1 MAMIPLLK
9 MVLEFPLRGQ
19 YGFDFNRLFE
29 KVRRIS
35 TVSALLYTS
44 ERFVLVQ
51 KVEWRGAPDLEAAT
65 YLGFIH
71 EVVELHREKGASLL
85 MVFGKYPDIL
95 SELIDVIINEFRCF
109 FDFPL
114 VNEPGRMEVPVVGTR
129 ENLQKILGFLEG
141 NFEHRVLSLTNYYVK
156 GKDILSALTPRQY
169 EMLEEAHRRGYYD
182 LPKRTGVRRLAE
194 RKRTSHTAVANH
206 LRKAE
211 KKIMDALFV

>member
-1 MAMIPLLK
+1 MQPLIK

-19 YGFDFNRLFE
+19 YGFDFNRLFAR
-29 KVRRIS
+29 VIRIS
-35 TVSALLYTS
+35 TISALLYTS

-51 KVEWRGAPDLEAAT
+51 RVEWKGEPNLEVSK
-65 YLGFIH
+65 YLGFVH
-71 EVVELHREKGASLL
+71 ETVELHREKGSSLV
-85 MVFGKYPDIL
+85 MIFGKYPQML

-114 VNEPGRMEVPVVGTR
+114 INEESRMEVPVVGTR
-129 ENLQKILGFLEG
+129 ENLNKILGFLEG

-156 GKDILSALTPRQY
+156 GKDILSALTGRQY

-182 LPKRTGVRRLAE
+182 YPKRTGVRKLAE
-194 RKRTSHTAVANH
+194 RKKLSHTAVANH

-211 KKIMDALFV
+211 KKIMDALFT

>member
-19 YGFDFNRLFE
+19 YGFDFNRLFT
-29 KVRRIS
+29 KVKRIS

-51 KVEWRGAPDLEAAT
+51 RVEWKGEPDLEAAK
-65 YLGFIH
+65 YLGFVQ
-71 EVVELHREKGASLL
+71 EVTELHSEKGVSLL
-85 MVFGKYPDIL
+85 MVFGKYPDLL
-95 SELIDVIINEFRCF
+95 SELIGVIINEFRCF

-114 VNEPGRMEVPVVGTR
+114 INEPERMEVPVVGTR
-129 ENLQKILGFLEG
+129 ENLNKILGFLEG

-156 GKDILSALTPRQY
+156 GKDILSALTEKQY
-169 EMLEEAHRRGYYD
+169 EILEEAHRRGYYD
-182 LPKRTGVRRLAE
+182 YPKRTGVRKLGE
-194 RKRTSHTAVANH
+194 RKRMSHTAVANH

>member
-1 MAMIPLLK
+1 MQPLIK

-19 YGFDFNRLFE
+19 YGFDFNRLFS
-29 KVRRIS
+29 KVVRIS
-35 TVSALLYTS
+35 TISALLYTS

-51 KVEWRGAPDLEAAT
+51 KVEWKGEPDLDVAKN
-65 YLGFIH
+65 LGFVH
-71 EVVELHREKGASLL
+71 EVVELHHEKDHSLV

-95 SELIDVIINEFRCF
+95 SELINVIINEFRSF

-114 VNEPGRMEVPVVGTR
+114 VNEPERMTVPVVGTR
-129 ENLQKILGFLEG
+129 ENLNKILGFLEG
-141 NFEHRVLSLTNYYVK
+141 NFEHRVLSLSNYYVK
-156 GKDILSALTPRQY
+156 GKDILSALTGKQY

-182 LPKRTGVRRLAE
+182 YPKRTGVRKLAE
-194 RKRTSHTAVANH
+194 RKKMSHTAVANH

>member
-19 YGFDFNRLFE
+19 YGFDFNRLFT
-29 KVRRIS
+29 KVKRIS
-35 TVSALLYTS
+35 TVAALLYTS

-51 KVEWRGAPDLEAAT
+51 RVEWKGEPDLGAAG

-71 EVVELHREKGASLL
+71 EVIELHREKNVSLL

-95 SELIDVIINEFRCF
+95 SELIGVIINEFRCF

-114 VNEPGRMEVPVVGTR
+114 INEPERMQVPVVGTR
-129 ENLQKILGFLEG
+129 ENLNKILGFLEG
-141 NFEHRVLSLTNYYVK
+141 NFEHRVLSLSNYHVK
-156 GKDILSALTPRQY
+156 GKDILSELTDRQY

-182 LPKRTGVRRLAE
+182 YPKRTGVRRLAE
-194 RKRTSHTAVANH
+194 RKKMSHTAVANH

>member
-1 MAMIPLLK
+1 MQPLIK

-19 YGFDFNRLFE
+19 YGFDFNRLFS

-35 TVSALLYTS
+35 TISALLYTS

-51 KVEWRGAPDLEAAT
+51 KVEWKGEPNLDVAK
-65 YLGFIH
+65 YLGFVQ
-71 EVVELHREKGASLL
+71 EVVELHREKDHSLV

-95 SELIDVIINEFRCF
+95 SELINVIINEFRCF

-114 VNEPGRMEVPVVGTR
+114 INEPERMTVPIVGTR
-129 ENLQKILGFLEG
+129 DNLNRILGFLEG

-156 GKDILSALTPRQY
+156 GKDILSALTPKQY

-182 LPKRTGVRRLAE
+182 YPKRTGVRKLAE
-194 RKRTSHTAVANH
+194 RKNISHTAVANH

-211 KKIMDALFV
+211 KKIMDALFI

>member
-1 MAMIPLLK
+1 MK

-19 YGFDFNRLFE
+19 YGFDFNRLFSN
-29 KVRRIS
+29 VIRIS
-35 TVSALLYTS
+35 TISALLYTS

-51 KVEWRGAPDLEAAT
+51 KVEWKGEPDLEAGK
-65 YLGFIH
+65 YLGFVH
-71 EVVELHREKGASLL
+71 EVVELHRERGNSLL

-114 VNEPGRMEVPVVGTR
+114 VNEPERMTVPVVGTR
-129 ENLQKILGFLEG
+129 ENLNKILGFLEG
-141 NFEHRVLSLTNYYVK
+141 NFEHRVLSLSNYYVK
-156 GKDILSALTPRQY
+156 GKDILSALTGRQY

-182 LPKRTGVRRLAE
+182 YPKRTGLRKLAE
-194 RKRTSHTAVANH
+194 RKRMSHTAVANH

>member
-1 MAMIPLLK
+1 MQPLIK

-19 YGFDFNRLFE
+19 YGFDFNRLFARV
-29 KVRRIS
+29 KRIS

-51 KVEWRGAPDLEAAT
+51 RVEWKGEPDLEVSK
-65 YLGFIH
+65 YLGFVH
-71 EVVELHREKGASLL
+71 ETVELHREKGSSLV
-85 MVFGKYPDIL
+85 MVFGKYPQML

-114 VNEPGRMEVPVVGTR
+114 VNEESRMEVPVVGTR
-129 ENLQKILGFLEG
+129 ENLNKILGFLEG

-156 GKDILSALTPRQY
+156 GKDILSALTGRQY

-182 LPKRTGVRRLAE
+182 YPKRTGVRKLAE
-194 RKRTSHTAVANH
+194 RKKLSHTAVANH

-211 KKIMDALFV
+211 KKIMDALFT

>member
-1 MAMIPLLK
+1 MQPLMK

-19 YGFDFNRLFE
+19 YGFDFNRLFSNV
-29 KVRRIS
+29 KRIS
-35 TVSALLYTS
+35 TISALLYTS

-51 KVEWRGAPDLEAAT
+51 KVEWKGEPDLESGK
-65 YLGFIH
+65 YLGFVH
-71 EVVELHREKGASLL
+71 EVVELHRERGNSLL

-114 VNEPGRMEVPVVGTR
+114 VNEPERMTVPVVGTR
-129 ENLQKILGFLEG
+129 ENLNKILGFLEG
-141 NFEHRVLSLTNYYVK
+141 NFEHRVLSLSNYYVK
-156 GKDILSALTPRQY
+156 GKDILSALTGRQY

-182 LPKRTGVRRLAE
+182 YPKRTGLRKLAE
-194 RKRTSHTAVANH
+194 RKRMSHTAVANH